1 MDNKKQEELL
11 NKIIENTKPTEE
23 KLHEGYIKTIQGME
37 QTREKHKPKTYGDII
52 AGAYEKKNEENIKK
66 ELKEKGFY
74 SQSQQDKFDNEFMDK
89 ISVKKQKAS
98 DEDYKAMLKKLR
110 LEKNKK

>member
-23 KLHEGYIKTIQGME
+23 KLHEGYAETIQGME

-66 ELKEKGFY
+66 ELKEKGYY

-89 ISVKKQKAS
+89 IRVKKQKAS
-98 DEDYKAMLKKLR
+98 DEDYKAMLKQFR
-110 LEKNKK
+110 L